1 MTFAHHKL
9 DHFVLY
15 CRMVRI
21 AKNDIV
27 LNDIVIR
34 KDTRIAIP
42 IYAIHHDPEVWPD
55 PDKFDPERYVAPS
68 RKETYERA
76 RAHTHT
82 HKHTHARTCARARTH
97 VTLIAVAA
105 AAFSAVIMQPL

>member
-1 MTFAHHKL
+1 
-9 DHFVLY
+9 
-15 CRMVRI
+15 MVRI

-82 HKHTHARTCARARTH
+82 HTHTHTNTHTHTHVRARARKH
-97 VTLIAVAA
+97 MTLIAVAA